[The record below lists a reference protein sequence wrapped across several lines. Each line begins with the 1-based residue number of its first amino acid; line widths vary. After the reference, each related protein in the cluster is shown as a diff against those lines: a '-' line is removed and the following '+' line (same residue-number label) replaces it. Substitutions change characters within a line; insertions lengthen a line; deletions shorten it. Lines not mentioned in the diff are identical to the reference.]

1 MRVSVHRLNLSDP
14 HVSINFRCADRRMTE
29 QLLNHRHPDRCLRH
43 QRCRPNRRGVPGVYE
58 PGARLLVGFY
68 ADVSGLHGLLATTI
82 PEPSTPTLLEVG
94 SLSLIYLVCRR
105 WEKALTGG
113 QVAPVFT
120 PVTVRERSLV
130 GDSSIS

>member
-1 MRVSVHRLNLSDP
+1 VGAYLDAGVRHGYLLSGG
-14 HVSINFRCADRRMTE
+14 NFRTLDF
-29 QLLNHRHPDRCLRH
+29 PDALDTVALGI
-43 QRCRPNRRGVPGVYE
+43 NDAGE
-58 PGARLLVGFY
+58 LVGFY

-82 PEPSTPTLLEVG
+82 PEPSTLTLLEVG
-94 SLSLIYLVCRR
+94 SLSLICLVCRR

-113 QVAPVFT
+113 RVAPVFT